1 MDLQREA
8 CDSLHSLGDSS
19 SLSLRCSLPLCV
31 CVCARARV
39 CVCVCVC
46 RGVEI
51 FKGAVYWATATT
63 AQRRSTLQEPSESAV
78 SAAACIDDISLVTV

>member
-1 MDLQREA
+1 MDLRREA
-8 CDSLHSLGDSS
+8 CDSLHRWELLALSRSVAPSL
-19 SLSLRCSLPLCV
+19 C
-31 CVCARARV
+31 V

-46 RGVEI
+46 VRRGVEI